1 MQQDAASRDLAFR
14 FNQALAM
21 FSKTSLSVI
30 KLQYFIAYAVMG
42 SLAPFLSLF
51 LKQVQGLQET
61 QVGYAM
67 GASNVAVVLMPVLV
81 TSLADMR
88 QDSRRLLALIFGISG
103 LALMGLFFVRGF
115 WPTVVLLCLHS
126 LSYVAMTPLQDGL
139 NFAVQKQRAVAG
151 EKDVPFHQ
159 IRVWGTIGFI
169 VPSLLLFG
177 FLAQGAHLNA
187 ILIAASSF
195 CLLGLLNSLRL
206 PDTRIRLPAITNTEA
221 SSQETTDNNA
231 PSAKASS
238 EVQPKAQLPFVE
250 AARVL
255 RRPPVMVFCLS
266 LMLVHLTSAAYYVF
280 YPLYLSEVIGIEQQ
294 WVGLIF
300 NLGVIFEIGFM
311 LSFGWL
317 LNRLGF
323 KRFMALGMVCLVV
336 RLGALA
342 AFPTMAVAI
351 GSQVLHGMI
360 VVALQIAPALYLNR
374 QAGDQYRTTM
384 QGLLT
389 MLTGASRVVGSI
401 LAGRVAEISL
411 QQAFGSSAVLS
422 LIAILFF
429 IFAFRDDSSGDVSA
443 DSVGGA

>member
-1 MQQDAASRDLAFR
+1 
-14 FNQALAM
+14 M

-51 LKQVQGLQET
+51 LKQVQGLPET

-81 TSLADMR
+81 TSLADLR
-88 QDSRRLLALIFGISG
+88 HDARRLLALIFGISG
-103 LALMGLFFVRGF
+103 VALIGLFSVRGF

-151 EKDVPFHQ
+151 EKTLPFHQ
-159 IRVWGTIGFI
+159 IRVWGTVGFI

-177 FLAQGAHLNA
+177 FLAQGAHLNV
-187 ILIAASSF
+187 ILIAASFF
-195 CLLGLLNSLRL
+195 CLLGLLNALRL
-206 PDTRIRLPAITNTEA
+206 PDTRIRLTPLTSAE
-221 SSQETTDNNA
+221 A
-231 PSAKASS
+231 PSPETNSPAQSQAS
-238 EVQPKAQLPFVE
+238 PKAPLPFVE
-250 AARVL
+250 AWRVL

-280 YPLYLSEVIGIEQQ
+280 YPLYLAEVIGIEQQ

-300 NLGVIFEIGFM
+300 NLGVVGEIGFM
-311 LSFGWL
+311 LGFGWL
-317 LNRLGF
+317 LDRLGF
-323 KRFMALGMVCLVV
+323 KNFMALGMFCLVV
-336 RLGALA
+336 RLGMLA
-342 AFPTMAVAI
+342 VFPTLVVAI
-351 GSQVLHGMI
+351 GSQILHGMI

-389 MLTGASRVVGSI
+389 MLTGAARVAGSI
-401 LAGRVAEISL
+401 VAGQVAEISL
-411 QQAFGSSAVLS
+411 LQAFGSAAVLS
-422 LIAILFF
+422 LLAVIFF
-429 IFAFRDDSSGDVSA
+429 IGAFRDDDNGDVSA
-443 DSVGGA
+443 DSIGRA